1 MFLAICIASAS
12 DPALVTRLQMTD
24 RMHSRSER
32 TWGRAQ
38 FKNRQAFTWKESR
51 DAFVR
56 DARGVEEQVGGGEHE
71 GGHLRPS
78 GGEDVLL
85 RLEAEAADLRLDDL
99 GARVGP
105 GELRGEADHRQRRL
119 LLRRVHDRRH
129 LVVAGAVA
137 AAPPPPERERWVGD
151 CAGGG
156 DGRKTLKLDSMRL
169 NTTQRPEPT
178 SQWCNIEAEAVGS
191 GTDGHQC
198 LRFIFQVCLDGS
210 NLCFKFCTN
219 TCKEGEMIW

>member
-12 DPALVTRLQMTD
+12 DPALVTRLQMTN

-32 TWGRAQ
+32 TWEEAQ

-105 GELRGEADHRQRRL
+105 GELRCEADHRQRRL

-151 CAGGG
+151 CAGGD

-169 NTTQRPEPT
+169 NTTQRLEPT
-178 SQWCNIEAEAVGS
+178 SQWCNLEQKPLDQEPTAIHVCVS
-191 GTDGHQC
+191 
-198 LRFIFQVCLDGS
+198 FFQV
-210 NLCFKFCTN
+210 
-219 TCKEGEMIW
+219 